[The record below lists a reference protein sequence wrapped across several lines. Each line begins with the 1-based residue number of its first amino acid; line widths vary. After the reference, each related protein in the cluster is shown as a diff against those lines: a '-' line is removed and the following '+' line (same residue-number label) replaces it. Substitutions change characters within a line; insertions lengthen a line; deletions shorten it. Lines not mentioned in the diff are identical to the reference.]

1 MYSRNS
7 LILEFKDPLVG
18 ILTYFTFVFLINIS
32 ASCGKSFLKNGSPP
46 AKET

>member
-7 LILEFKDPLVG
+7 LILEFKDISWYIN
-18 ILTYFTFVFLINIS
+18 ILYVCILINIS